1 MLGFNTIIIQ
11 LVFVKLNSTTKVT
24 IIHEIT
30 TVSIHY
36 NGKSCGAKARKLR
49 YYFVTLRVNTIFAG
63 LFAKD

>member
-24 IIHEIT
+24 IIHEIM

-36 NGKSCGAKARKLR
+36 Q
-49 YYFVTLRVNTIFAG
+49 YFAYENF
-63 LFAKD
+63 